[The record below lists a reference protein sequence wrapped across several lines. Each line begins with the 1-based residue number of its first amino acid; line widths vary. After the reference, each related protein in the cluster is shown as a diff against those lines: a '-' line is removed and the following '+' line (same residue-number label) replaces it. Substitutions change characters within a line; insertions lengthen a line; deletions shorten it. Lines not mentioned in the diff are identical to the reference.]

1 MTKMMTRVAGVAVVL
16 ACLAQVECVSS
27 VGGNCN
33 DGNSFQSLAGER
45 RSTESVVVERYNGVR
60 YERREMKMDASVP
73 KEYRQAM
80 IDAFLKSESSG
91 VALSR

>member
-1 MTKMMTRVAGVAVVL
+1 MTKMMTRVAGVVVVL
-16 ACLAQVECVSS
+16 ACLAQVGCMSYGGSS
-27 VGGNCN
+27 
-33 DGNSFQSLAGER
+33 DEAGTFPAQGIK
-45 RSTESVVVERYNGVR
+45 RSQESVVVERYNGVS